1 MEVIPFYNKEKSES
15 VKMGEVKKD
24 TFQTQVVNEEILKN
38 LSLKKRNAW
47 LRANLMTVLD
57 EQEIGFFDEVSRFTL
72 KMEKEVNHWKD
83 DVYTWIPKFG
93 EKGYVCRNQNYAEV
107 GVDWG
112 DLAGLHIELMRNLAV
127 DLFDPQFNM
136 GMSATILAINPI
148 KAHHENREV
157 CLQAL
162 KELITGKAVGAILI
176 TEPERGSESTRPLTK
191 TDPQADG
198 SFIVNGVK
206 AYNTNAP
213 KSKWLVLY
221 GAPDPSSPDT
231 PNQMTQLLVQIPQS
245 SIKIERVNIPW
256 VPKLHLGKETF
267 TNCRIPKDQVLG
279 GIGKG
284 REHQFEG
291 LIPERLGI
299 AMSNVSECWGALAYA
314 SLYSSMR
321 QQMGKPILMHQ
332 GVGFLLCEWWAK
344 TANYFQGLL
353 RFAEQYDVKMKK
365 YNNELP
371 AALKGGL
378 LFSVAQLKYEGASL
392 SDRVCYE
399 MANLMGGAGVCD
411 NTLMQDLLGVSRIQE
426 IVGGTRQIMFYL
438 LTSGQRQLFKMT

>member
-1 MEVIPFYNKEKSES
+1 MS
-15 VKMGEVKKD
+15 EVKKE
-24 TFQTQVVNEEILKN
+24 TYQTQVVNEEILKN

-47 LRANLMTVLD
+47 VRANLMTILD
-57 EQEIGFFDEVSRFTL
+57 EQEMNFFDEVSRFTL

-107 GVDWG
+107 GCDWG
-112 DLAGLHIELMRNLAV
+112 DMAGLHIEAMRNLAV

-136 GMSATILAINPI
+136 GMGATVLAVNPI

-162 KELITGKAVGAILI
+162 KDLITGKHAGAILI
-176 TEPERGSESTRPLTK
+176 TEPERGSDSTHPLVK
-191 TDPQADG
+191 TELQTDG

-206 AYNTNAP
+206 AFNTNAP

-221 GAPDPSSPDT
+221 GAPDPTSPDT
-231 PNQMTQLLVQIPQS
+231 PNQMTQLLVQVPQS
-245 SIKIERVNIPW
+245 SIKIERVYIPW
-256 VPKLHLGKETF
+256 APKLHLGKETF
-267 TNCRIPKDQVLG
+267 TNCHIPKDQVLG

-299 AMSNVSECWGALAYA
+299 AQTSISECWGALAYA
-314 SLYSSMR
+314 SLYASMR
-321 QQMGKPILMHQ
+321 QQMGKPILLHQ
-332 GVGFLLCEWWAK
+332 GVGFVLCEWWAK

-353 RFAEQYDVKMKK
+353 RFVEQYDIKMKK
-365 YNNELP
+365 YNNVLP
-371 AALKGGL
+371 TALSMGL
-378 LFSVAQLKYEGASL
+378 VASAAQLKYEGASL
-392 SDRVCYE
+392 ADRVVYE
-399 MANLMGGAGVCD
+399 MANLMAGAGVCD
-411 NTLMQDLLGVSRIQE
+411 NTLMMDLLGVSRIQE
-426 IVGGTRQIMFYL
+426 IVGGTRQIMLHL
-438 LTSGQRQLFKMT
+438 LTGAQRQLFKMV